1 MNSGNQRESYVIDS
15 FAWLEYFTGS
25 SAGAEAKPFIESG
38 KSITPTIVIA
48 ELAEKYRREKMAF
61 AQDLDFIVGKTRIIP
76 LDIMIAEKAGILS
89 HERKRA
95 VKRWGLA
102 DSIVLATARE
112 HGAKIVTGDEHFR
125 DLAHEALMIM

>member
-1 MNSGNQRESYVIDS
+1 MDSDNKRESYVIDS
-15 FAWLEYFTGS
+15 FAWFEYFAGS

-48 ELAEKYRREKMAF
+48 ELAEKYRREKLAF
-61 AQDLDFIVGKTRIIP
+61 APDRDFITGKTRVIS
-76 LDIMIAEKAGILS
+76 LDTGIAEKAGTIN

-125 DLAHEALMIM
+125 DLAHEAHMIK